1 MKKKRFSEAQIV
13 GVLNEAES
21 GIPIGELCR
30 KHGISDATYY
40 NWKSKYSG
48 MTVSELSRLKSLEDE
63 NRKLKEIVAEQSL
76 DIKSLKAINK
86 KNF

>member
-21 GIPIGELCR
+21 GIPIGDLCR

-48 MTVSELSRLKSLEDE
+48 MTVSELSRLKALEDE

>member
-1 MKKKRFSEAQIV
+1 
-13 GVLNEAES
+13 
-21 GIPIGELCR
+21 
-30 KHGISDATYY
+30 
-40 NWKSKYSG
+40 